1 MSIRS
6 HRNSKAS
13 RRRGAAFLLLV
24 AMVLLVIVTATQW
37 LIRGSVVNRRGEA
50 RQIRQR
56 SLAAAIDF
64 ARQLPDL
71 AEPLRLQVSE
81 NTDER
86 IEVARTDDG
95 SMLTATWYRGETEI
109 SKLVR
114 PTSSTAPPLIT
125 KN

>member
-1 MSIRS
+1 MSIQS
-6 HRNSKAS
+6 HRNSKVS

-37 LIRGSVVNRRGEA
+37 LIRGSVVNRSGEA

-64 ARQLPDL
+64 AQQLPDL
-71 AEPLRLQVSE
+71 AESLRLPVSE
-81 NTDER
+81 KTGER
-86 IEVARTDDG
+86 IEVAKADDG
-95 SMLTATWYRGETEI
+95 STLTATWYRGETEV

-114 PTSSTAPPLIT
+114 PTSSTTPPLIT